1 MDESGF
7 YITIGQ
13 MQFFLN
19 RRNGAKKLHDNDE
32 EFAQYYMNCCMYNCV
47 YDMTERDPDCAK
59 VYWDSDNECVAVT
72 YPVNGRVARELAS
85 LSQDDDDDDEF
96 DDFGI
101 IK

>member
-1 MDESGF
+1 MVDDSGF
-7 YITIGQ
+7 YITVGQ

-19 RRNGAKKLHDNDE
+19 REGGSTKLHENDN

-47 YDMTERDPDCAK
+47 YDMTETNPNCAQL
-59 VYWDSDNECVAVT
+59 YWDPENECVAVS
-72 YPVNGRVARELAS
+72 YPMNGPVARQLAS
-85 LSQDDDDDDEF
+85 LYEDDEDD